1 MPCPMS
7 APSSWRNLVLVS
19 MASLLAM
26 SLWFSGTVVLPE
38 LSRLWNADLALSSWL
53 TMAVQVGFVV
63 GGLLSAAFNL
73 PDRFSAIRVCVISSV
88 AAAGV
93 NAAFA
98 VVAAEHIAAA
108 LVLRFLTGAFLAG
121 VYPPAMKILAG
132 WYREGRGTAL
142 GILVGA
148 LTVGSALP
156 HGVRA
161 TGDLPWRVVILSCS
175 AFALAAAALFHWGV
189 KEGPYNAPQQPLNL
203 GQLREV
209 IRNRPLRL
217 ANLGYLGHMWELYSM
232 WGWIA
237 LLLGAS
243 AGGPSQS
250 VAAASFLALAIGAV
264 GCVWAGRVSDATLS
278 PWASTRVSQR
288 AHVTIVAMGVS
299 GACCLLAAAVFRNFW
314 GLVAVCLVWGIA
326 VVADSAQFSTLV
338 SEVSDPRYV
347 GTALTMQTVL
357 GFLLTVFSIRVVGA
371 IAAEYGWQ
379 WAAASMAIGPALG
392 IIAMWRLAGL
402 SGSSPAFRPRPAH
415 QE

>member
-1 MPCPMS
+1 MS
-7 APSSWRNLVLVS
+7 APSSWRNLVFVS
-19 MASLLAM
+19 IASLLAM

-38 LSRLWNADLALSSWL
+38 LRRFWDADLGLSSWL
-53 TMAVQVGFVV
+53 TMAVQIGFVA
-63 GGLLSAAFNL
+63 GGLLSAALNL

-93 NAAFA
+93 NAVFA
-98 VVAAEHIAAA
+98 VVAAQHITAA
-108 LVLRFLTGAFLAG
+108 LALRFLTGAFLAG

-161 TGDLPWRVVILSCS
+161 AGDLPWRAVVLSCS

-189 KEGPYNAPQQPLNL
+189 EEGPYSTPQQPLDL
-203 GQLREV
+203 GQLKEV

-243 AGGPSQS
+243 AGKSSQS
-250 VAAASFLALAIGAV
+250 VAAASFLAIAIGAV
-264 GCVWAGRVSDATLS
+264 GCVWAGHASDAALS

-288 AHVTIVAMGVS
+288 ANVTIVAMAVS

-314 GLVAVCLVWGIA
+314 ALAAVCLVWGIA

-347 GTALTMQTVL
+347 GTALTVQTVL
-357 GFLLTVFSIRVVGA
+357 GFLLTVFSIRAVGS
-371 IAAEYGWQ
+371 IGSEYGWQ

-402 SGSSPAFRPRPAH
+402 SKSIPTYPARPAS
-415 QE
+415 QT

>member
-19 MASLLAM
+19 IASLLAM

-38 LSRLWNADLALSSWL
+38 LSRLWNADLAVASWL
-53 TMAVQVGFVV
+53 TMAVQLGFVA
-63 GGLLSAAFNL
+63 GGLLSAALNL
-73 PDRFSAIRVCVISSV
+73 PDRFSPIRVCVISSV

-98 VVAAEHIAAA
+98 LVAAQHIKAA

-142 GILVGA
+142 GVLVGA

-161 TGDLPWRVVILSCS
+161 TGDLPWRAVILCCS
-175 AFALAAAALFHWGV
+175 AFALVAAGLFRWGV
-189 KEGPYNAPQQPLNL
+189 KEGPYSAPQQPLDL
-203 GQLREV
+203 GQLKELV
-209 IRNRPLRL
+209 RNRPLGL

-243 AGGPSQS
+243 AGGPNQW
-250 VAAASFLALAIGAV
+250 VAAASFLAIAIGAV
-264 GCVWAGRVSDATLS
+264 GCVWAGRASDATLS

-299 GACCLLAAAVFRNFW
+299 GACCLLAAAVFRSFS
-314 GLVAVCLVWGIA
+314 GLVVVCLVWGIA

-371 IAAEYGWQ
+371 IATEHGWQ

-392 IIAMWRLAGL
+392 AIAMWRLASL
-402 SGSSPAFRPRPAH
+402 SKSFPAYPARSTS
-415 QE
+415 QS